1 MIRPRRDPSER
12 LSCSTLQPHRGWY
25 LIYLILRLHEKRSC
39 LLTHP
44 TRVFLGIRRLQRPQ
58 ASTRMSLSS
67 DWAQSQRNGWLCYL
81 YGEDTGTGTKEL
93 PAQSIQSQL
102 VTILS
107 NLIDKELSPTEC
119 ATKTAVLL
127 RDESDFRGFCNNL
140 WGMYFGAVEHFA
152 SEDVLQALVYYIV
165 ALAQL
170 PDAMNDGHDEGLW
183 KDLPDF
189 KLNLVERFQ
198 GTSQNSVFLILLL
211 SLTQAL

>member
-1 MIRPRRDPSER
+1 
-12 LSCSTLQPHRGWY
+12 
-25 LIYLILRLHEKRSC
+25 
-39 LLTHP
+39 
-44 TRVFLGIRRLQRPQ
+44 
-58 ASTRMSLSS
+58 MSLSS

-198 GTSQNSVFLILLL
+198 GPEQYTRKHTSPASPESAAATWLNMNVWTELMARNEDAQEFGDLAGYAVLGLQTLIM
-211 SLTQAL
+211 ALEHSPETRRD